1 MLIILE
7 TSRAESRQHVAMQT
21 LQRAEEFARL
31 YGVGSLSQQTMLELM
46 GLSQR
51 NDRSPPLVFESTPS
65 RRPNAIMQHWL
76 ASVTDTIAAAHP
88 ANPRGVMFTVDS
100 LPTIT
105 EG

>member
-1 MLIILE
+1 MLIMLE
-7 TSRAESRQHVAMQT
+7 TSRAEASHHATTRT

-65 RRPNAIMQHWL
+65 SRPNAIADAWAHSM
-76 ASVTDTIAAAHP
+76 VAAMRIV
-88 ANPRGVMFTVDS
+88 NELESRVFVVDS
-100 LPTIT
+100 LTGVDA
-105 EG
+105 E